1 MQVKHILEK
10 TAEKFGKVDGVACC
24 VGSSLIKPAHLTHA
38 QEFHDA
44 IAKNTFSAFN
54 ILKASVSCPCSDRMQ
69 FYMWLHITSLLELAT
84 G

>member
-1 MQVKHILEK
+1 MQVKSVLDK
-10 TAEKFGKVDGVACC
+10 TAEKFGKIDGVACC

-54 ILKASVSCPCSDRMQ
+54 ILKASVSCPD
-69 FYMWLHITSLLELAT
+69 LAWNAIPH
-84 G
+84 GCIIRPC